1 MIPAKMLTKII
12 KMEELQEHPWL
23 AARKKNDE
31 ESSLYYEIYLG
42 KEYRQYSCS
51 LAIVVW

>member
-1 MIPAKMLTKII
+1 MIPANMLTKII

-31 ESSLYYEIYLG
+31 ESSLHYNIYLG
-42 KEYRQYSCS
+42 KEYRKYSCS
-51 LAIVVW
+51 LAIVV